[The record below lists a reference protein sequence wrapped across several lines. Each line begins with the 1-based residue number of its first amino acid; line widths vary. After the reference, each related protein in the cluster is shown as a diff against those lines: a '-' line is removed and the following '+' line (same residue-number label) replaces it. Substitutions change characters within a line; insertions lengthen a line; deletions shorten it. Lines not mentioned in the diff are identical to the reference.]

1 MSHFSRSRKQHENHR
16 FIDFFLRENR
26 SASFQR
32 MFVLSKE
39 GRRGVMVHDCVGSV
53 SERKKE
59 AGECVLFE
67 GDTIAIIYPPC
78 TYAFPNV
85 NVDEGKSDA
94 HIRLSSR
101 MANRFRDVCGTYRSF
116 VCVCVFVG
124 ERRNGRIS
132 SRIPHK
138 LSEWQ

>member
-1 MSHFSRSRKQHENHR
+1 
-16 FIDFFLRENR
+16 
-26 SASFQR
+26 

-78 TYAFPNV
+78 TYAFHNV

-116 VCVCVFVG
+116 VCVCVCLWERG
-124 ERRNGRIS
+124 ETAGFRPGFRTNF
-132 SRIPHK
+132 
-138 LSEWQ
+138 LSGNNDVFCKSEKKILYNLFQVA